1 MPVWLFTV
9 LFAVLIAALLASMGA
24 ASADEKCAA
33 AQAKQVRIGA
43 QSFAVEVAASFA
55 ERARGLSGRSGLAP
69 GTGLWFVFPAADIHG
84 FWMQGMRFPID
95 LIWVSPEL
103 KVSGAISLQPCA
115 DKSCPVHYPPSR
127 VAYVLEVNAGEFT
140 GKPGDR
146 VAWRCSPGGLN

>member
-1 MPVWLFTV
+1 MPVWLFAV

-43 QSFAVEVAASFA
+43 QTFDVEVAFSEAQ
-55 ERARGLSGRSGLAP
+55 RARGLSGRSALAP
-69 GTGLWFVFPAADIHG
+69 GSGLWFVFPVANIYG
-84 FWMQGMRFPID
+84 FWMHEMRFPID

-103 KVSGAISLQPCA
+103 KVSGAISLQPCD
-115 DKSCPVHYPPSR
+115 DKSCPVHYAPSR
-127 VAYVLEVNAGEFT
+127 VAYVLEVNVSEFA

-146 VAWRCSPGGLN
+146 VTWRCSPETDL